1 MSERVLIEARRLET
15 DHQAMLKQ
23 IEADKAQNAQSYA
36 QILELQ
42 RRVMKGMPLKA
53 FEAYRA
59 ELEETVKAKE

>member
-23 IEADKAQNAQSYA
+23 IEADKAQNAEKYA

-42 RRVMKGMPLKA
+42 RGMMKEMPLKA
-53 FEAYRA
+53 FEAGRA
-59 ELEETVKAKE
+59 ELEETAKVKE